1 MSAVAR
7 LEDFLS
13 CSSCDEAGANPFE
26 LDLISSSVLLLC
38 SVSVSADSERRPPL
52 ECLLK
57 CEAIPPVEPPLC
69 LEGVILRFKSAT
81 LVAAPSILFK
91 RQHANAFVGEDS
103 RCGESL
109 DQWILGRSQA
119 YSFLHLSSDLGMFLS
134 QKTKD
139 TGGTLGNYPAATETY
154 PLSKL
159 WSHYLAWT

>member
-119 YSFLHLSSDLGMFLS
+119 YSFYIFPLFPPGISVP
-134 QKTKD
+134 KTKD
-139 TGGTLGNYPAATETY
+139 TGGTLGNYDSRYRNIPII
-154 PLSKL
+154 
-159 WSHYLAWT
+159 